1 MNEYYNDI
9 INAQNEMMEIY
20 KKEEITDFDKG
31 VISVLERNIEKAKE
45 RIKELDEDLP
55 FE

>member
-31 VISVLERNIEKAKE
+31 VISVLEKNIEKSKE
-45 RIKELDEDLP
+45 RIKEMEEDISLD
-55 FE
+55 